1 MADIYSIEEGR
12 MKRSFNQGSGIPNLS
27 HRMPTRTLDIVII
40 IFFFSAALLSVFNA
54 DIAEFVC
61 DALTVWI
68 IYELVGLQFLLLWV
82 SINEHR
88 DPAPWHDSYR
98 LISTCAVYIACALFM
113 YLVFHLSVTTV
124 LVSAVGGIW
133 ALLNPIMRDE
143 QPSVFQIGK
152 ETILAVLAMII
163 SFLCVGLLGSIAEQ
177 TIPRPFNRYIFDA
190 VVITSF
196 GVVYY
201 IVRWFFIARYAP
213 ARTRDHK

>member
-1 MADIYSIEEGR
+1 
-12 MKRSFNQGSGIPNLS
+12 MKRSFNQGPGIPNLS
-27 HRMPTRTLDIVII
+27 HRLPPHTLDILII
-40 IFFFSAALLSVFNA
+40 IFFFTAALLSILNK

-61 DALTVWI
+61 DALTVWM

-98 LISTCAVYIACALFM
+98 LISTCAVYIVCAIFM
-113 YLVFHLSVTTV
+113 YLVFKLSVATV

-152 ETILAVLAMII
+152 ETTLAVLAMIV
-163 SFLCVGLLGSIAEQ
+163 SFLGIGVFSSIAEQ
-177 TIPRPFNRYIFDA
+177 TIPRPFNRYVFDS
-190 VVITSF
+190 VVITSM
-196 GVVYY
+196 GAAYY
-201 IVRWFFIARYAP
+201 IVRCLFIARFAP
-213 ARTRDHK
+213 ARARDLK

>member
-1 MADIYSIEEGR
+1 ME
-12 MKRSFNQGSGIPNLS
+12 RSFNQGPGGPNLS
-27 HRMPTRTLDIVII
+27 PRLPPRTLDIVII
-40 IFFFSAALLSVFNA
+40 IFFLAAALLSIFNE

-61 DALTVWI
+61 DALTVWM

-98 LISTCAVYIACALFM
+98 LISTCAVYIACALLM
-113 YLVFHLSVTTV
+113 RLVFHLSVITV

-152 ETILAVLAMII
+152 ETILAVLAMIM
-163 SFLCVGLLGSIAEQ
+163 SFLCIGLLGSIAEQ
-177 TIPRPFNRYIFDA
+177 AIPRPFNRYIFDA
-190 VVITSF
+190 VVITSM
-196 GVVYY
+196 GIVYY
-201 IVRWFFIARYAP
+201 IMRWIFVSRFGP
-213 ARTRDHK
+213 MGTKGRT